1 MGILN
6 VFVAKGAYSKL
17 DHGAVVHDL
26 GGGITVMDHL
36 LEMGHQNEVPGF
48 KPVVVHGVMVN
59 VAEDGAGSQAVGCV
73 LGVHVAGKALNVVD
87 ACVPFVLALVKKTI
101 KK

>member
-6 VFVAKGAYSKL
+6 VFVAEGAYSKL

-26 GGGITVMDHL
+26 GGGVTVMDYL
-36 LEMGHQNEVPGF
+36 LKMGHQYEVTGL

-59 VAEDGAGSQAVGCV
+59 VAEDGAGSETVGCV
-73 LGVHVAGKALNVVD
+73 LGVHVAGKALNVVHT
-87 ACVPFVLALVKKTI
+87 CFTLVFALNKNKNS
-101 KK
+101 